1 MILSLDMKF
10 KYLTWPFPCWAD
22 VFEYELNNP
31 MALYGSIP
39 YMLAHNEHDGTVG
52 VYLNNAAE
60 MWIDISNSVTDKGVM
75 SKVSALYFMAKGAVS
90 WFWSH
95 VLNEWWH

>member
-1 MILSLDMKF
+1 M
-10 KYLTWPFPCWAD
+10 
-22 VFEYELNNP
+22 FEYELNNP

-52 VYLNNAAE
+52 VYLNNPAE

-75 SKVSALYFMAKGAVS
+75 SKVSPLRRQRVMAKEKRSILGS
-90 WFWSH
+90 GKPRELIS
-95 VLNEWWH
+95 LS

>member
-1 MILSLDMKF
+1 MIEFGKASQILLFTHRS
-10 KYLTWPFPCWAD
+10 CRRISD

-75 SKVSALYFMAKGAVS
+75 SKVGIFNDWLAVR
-90 WFWSH
+90 
-95 VLNEWWH
+95 